1 MVNCIIVFAKNPVPN
16 EVKTRLI
23 PFLSPDLAASLYRA
37 FLIDWCSA
45 LRKISTAQLVIAY
58 TPPDSLTALQALIGR
73 EAFYI
78 PQVGSTLGERL
89 IAAVRWA
96 CNQNYSKFLFVG
108 SDSPTLPLT
117 YVEHA
122 FNLLEFRDVAIG
134 PSMDGGYYL
143 IGFSAHGAALAVPN
157 VFEDISWSTDAV
169 FRQTLEKIESVNAR
183 LGLLPPWYDVDDPEG
198 LQRLRDHFFAMQLAG
213 EEISAPQTV
222 DELSKAVKNSGL

>member
-1 MVNCIIVFAKNPVPN
+1 
-16 EVKTRLI
+16 
-23 PFLSPDLAASLYRA
+23 
-37 FLIDWCSA
+37 
-45 LRKISTAQLVIAY
+45 
-58 TPPDSLTALQALIGR
+58 
-73 EAFYI
+73 
-78 PQVGSTLGERL
+78 
-89 IAAVRWA
+89 
-96 CNQNYSKFLFVG
+96 
-108 SDSPTLPLT
+108 
-117 YVEHA
+117 VEHA